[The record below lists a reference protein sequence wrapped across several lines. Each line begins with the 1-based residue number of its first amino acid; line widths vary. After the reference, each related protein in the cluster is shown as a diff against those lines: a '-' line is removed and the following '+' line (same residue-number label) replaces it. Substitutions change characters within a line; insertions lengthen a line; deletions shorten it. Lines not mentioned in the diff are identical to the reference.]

1 MENIDSFYTLMGEA
15 SSLTKEAKYDEA
27 LIAYDNILDKYLDTK
42 DESII
47 EYLPYTFYNKAL
59 IYAHKRV

>member
-27 LIAYDNILDKYLDTK
+27 LIAYDNILDKYLDTAMN
-42 DESII
+42 I
-47 EYLPYTFYNKAL
+47 EKIKPMIAPIKA
-59 IYAHKRV
+59 